1 MEETNI
7 IKEILDELT
16 NKLATVEDTVV
27 ASVQDTVA
35 ESVEDTVAESVE
47 DTVITTVEDTVIT
60 TVEDTVAESLQETVV
75 ESAITT
81 LEDTVVAN
89 VQEPIVK
96 VNTYSFIH
104 NAIKMK
110 LLAQANTALHIDKS
124 NTNKIVFVY
133 SGPKVGSTSIVSS
146 LRIFASDK
154 LNIIHI
160 HDEEMLKVLVHIEG
174 ITINELILY
183 NKFIGRIVYVIDV
196 YRSPIERKISAFFEK
211 IGAYHFNTT
220 DENINKYN
228 IHRVINRF
236 NKLLPHLANG
246 DHFIDKYN
254 INIPTFFD
262 FGKKYLLVEE
272 HGIKYIK
279 LRLKD
284 SAIWGT
290 ILTTLFGIKIHIV
303 KDYESSNKP
312 IKDLYFT
319 FKSAYKIPQNLLSN
333 IMLCKYLKYYYSSSE
348 LSEYYKK
355 WSLMSTNNVVS
366 YTADEYKI
374 YEEISIENSHIDYI
388 QIDHYIDDGCKC
400 MACIFKRKSIA
411 KKVIHKI
418 PLTILDQ
425 VKHSQAK
432 KEMIIKQIEVS
443 KKINNIMLSQPNNKK
458 NFKENMNTIVKGR
471 GRFL

>member
-1 MEETNI
+1 MEEINI

-16 NKLATVEDTVV
+16 NKLASVQDTIIESVQDTIIE
-27 ASVQDTVA
+27 SVQDTVA
-35 ESVEDTVAESVE
+35 KAD
-47 DTVITTVEDTVIT
+47 I
-60 TVEDTVAESLQETVV
+60 
-75 ESAITT
+75 
-81 LEDTVVAN
+81 
-89 VQEPIVK
+89 
-96 VNTYSFIH
+96 YSFVHDIR
-104 NAIKMK
+104 KMN
-110 LLAQANTALHIDKS
+110 LLAKANTALHIDKS
-124 NTNKIVFVY
+124 NTNKLVFVY

-183 NKFIGRIVYVIDV
+183 NKFIGRNVYVIDV
-196 YRSPIERKISAFFEK
+196 YRNPIERKISAFFEK

-220 DENINKYN
+220 DENINNYN

-254 INIPTFFD
+254 ITIPSQFD
-262 FGKKYLLVEE
+262 YHKKYLLVEE

-284 SAIWGT
+284 SAIWGS
-290 ILTTLFGIKIHIV
+290 ILTSLLGIRIHII

-319 FKSAYKIPQNLLSN
+319 FKTVYKIPQNLLEN

-366 YTADEYKI
+366 YTPDEYKI
-374 YEEISIENSHIDYI
+374 YEEISIENSCFDYI
-388 QIDHYIDDGCKC
+388 QTDHYMDDGCKC
-400 MACIFKRKSIA
+400 MACNLKRKSIA
-411 KKVIHKI
+411 KKVMNKI
-418 PLTILDQ
+418 SLTNDDQ
-425 VKHSQAK
+425 VKHSHAK
-432 KEMIIKQIEVS
+432 KEMIFKQIEVS
-443 KKINNIMLSQPNNKK
+443 NKINNILLSQQPNKKK